1 MFAIHLSSAPGVE
14 RFEPARIDPIVFTI
28 PKSHWVE
35 KLLPN
40 LGYGRI
46 ELIEVRIPYG
56 SQGGGLPKAVQ
67 EIRQARAYLVNGDCE
82 KAVTHCRNTL
92 ETILDSR
99 QLQIPAT
106 SKFSLKV
113 DTFIEQ
119 HLSAKLGG
127 SQSKLLAGRNETSV
141 GDL

>member
-1 MFAIHLSSAPGVE
+1 
-14 RFEPARIDPIVFTI
+14 
-28 PKSHWVE
+28 
-35 KLLPN
+35 
-40 LGYGRI
+40 
-46 ELIEVRIPYG
+46 
-56 SQGGGLPKAVQ
+56 LPKAVQ

-82 KAVTHCRNTL
+82 KAATHCRNTL

-119 HLSAKLGG
+119 HLSANLGG
-127 SQSKLLAGRNETSV
+127 SQTKIADGRNETSV